1 MKVKPSAT
9 PGQVVVQL
17 TPRDDLLLE
26 ESLKLAARPPF
37 RMKKILVP
45 VDFSACSQKALQFAL
60 PFAEEFGAQ
69 IILLHVV
76 EPVFVPESMMMTA
89 PELPELG
96 ATLVTTARE
105 KLARLGEQAV
115 PAGIK
120 VHTIVRV
127 GRPYQE
133 IIDAARTEDADLI
146 VIATH
151 GYTGLKHV
159 FLGSTAE
166 RVVRHSPCPVL
177 TVRQPESKPA

>member
-1 MKVKPSAT
+1 MKVKPSST

-17 TPRDDLLLE
+17 TPRDDLLLDE
-26 ESLKLAARPPF
+26 GLRKAAHAPF
-37 RMKKILVP
+37 RLKKILVP
-45 VDFSACSQKALQFAL
+45 IDFSECSQKALRYAL
-60 PFAEEFGAQ
+60 PFAGEFGAQ
-69 IILLHVV
+69 ILLVHVV
-76 EPVFVPESMMMTA
+76 EPVFVPENLMMAA

-96 ATLVTTARE
+96 ATVVSEAQN
-105 KLARLGEQAV
+105 KLSRVSKQTI
-115 PAGIK
+115 PAEIK
-120 VHTIVRV
+120 VDMVVRV

-133 IIDAARTEDADLI
+133 IIEAARAEDADLI

-177 TVRQPESKPA
+177 AVRETERETT

>member
-1 MKVKPSAT
+1 MKIKPSSM

-17 TPRDDLLLE
+17 TPRDDLLLD
-26 ESLKLAARPPF
+26 ESLKKAAHAPF
-37 RMKKILVP
+37 RLKKILVP
-45 VDFSACSQKALQFAL
+45 TDFSPCSQKALQYAL

-69 IILLHVV
+69 ILLVHVV
-76 EPVFVPESMMMTA
+76 EPVFVPENLMMAA

-96 ATLVTTARE
+96 ASLVTEARD
-105 KLARLGEQAV
+105 RLSRVSQQTV
-115 PAGIK
+115 PAAIR
-120 VHTIVRV
+120 VETVVRV
-127 GRPYQE
+127 GQPYRE
-133 IIDAARTEDADLI
+133 IIETARTEDADLI

-177 TVRQPESKPA
+177 TVRESERETT